1 MLGETT
7 CETPAPV
14 PVNNRRAGFC
24 EGDKEKKSMQGK
36 WEKGNGKRRDQ
47 KVVVVVVVGVV
58 VGWVAHQVSKLV
70 I

>member
-1 MLGETT
+1 M
-7 CETPAPV
+7 
-14 PVNNRRAGFC
+14 NNRRAGFC

-47 KVVVVVVVGVV
+47 KVVVVVVVVVV